1 MKAINLAM
9 TIKTVFKLI
18 PALPIVFLIAC
29 NKSPLSEQDV
39 NELGLI
45 HARIELVD
53 QPDND
58 IIDSLSVHLSDGDK
72 PIGNEGLKV
81 FVNGQALPLWVN
93 SDGYY
98 GIRASYALDS
108 IPLSEHYRFELQT
121 SDGNLHSLGSIK
133 ALPSPS
139 KSLFALPESIP
150 HNQNFVLRWPA
161 LEHDHQI
168 RIWKNTKLKNSNT
181 LSGGPYAESTIHT
194 SSTLSAGK
202 LTIPQSFFEDS
213 ESIATAVNI
222 EFLSS
227 YSGEINTELMDGSS
241 ITLSHE
247 LAFKQPVSRSD

>member
-1 MKAINLAM
+1 M
-9 TIKTVFKLI
+9 TIKSVFKLI

-45 HARIELVD
+45 HASVELVD

-72 PIGNEGLKV
+72 PIGNEDLKV
-81 FVNGQALPLWVN
+81 FVNGQAMPLWVN

-98 GIRASYALDS
+98 GIRARYALDS
-108 IPLSEHYRFELQT
+108 IPLSEHYQFELQT
-121 SDGNLHSLGSIK
+121 SDGTRHPLGSIK
-133 ALPSPS
+133 ASPIPS

-161 LEHDHQI
+161 LQHDYQI
-168 RIWKNTKLKNSNT
+168 RIWKSTKLKDSDT
-181 LSGGPYAESTIHT
+181 FGGGPYAESTIHT
-194 SSTLSAGK
+194 NSTLDAGK
-202 LTIPQSFFEDS
+202 LTIPQSFFEDA
-213 ESIATAVNI
+213 ESIATAINI

-227 YSGEINTELMDGSS
+227 YSGEMNTELMDGSA

-247 LAFKQPVSRSD
+247 LAFKLAVSRND